1 MRRATAHRPLA
12 VAVDVG
18 TTGARAAAYGLD
30 GTLVAEVRHRY
41 RTNVPRPGWAEQDA
55 RDWQA
60 GAMAVLGRLAAKV
73 AGQGE
78 WRAIGLTGQCPTV
91 VPVDQH
97 GKPVGPGM
105 LYRDNRAVA
114 EAAEMREAIGPAEY
128 HRRTGHVPEAFHVG
142 AKVLWLKKHES
153 ERYARAACFLQP
165 RDVVLHRLTGAL
177 ATDETHANATLFYDL
192 VERHWDKDL
201 LAAFQVDPALF
212 PVALPSW
219 QVVAGLPA
227 AVADEFALPAG
238 TPVVIGAADSQCAAY
253 GAGIT
258 TPGIVSEMA
267 GASSCLNSVVP
278 SPLADLRVTHYR
290 YLMPDCYCTELGV
303 NTTGAAI
310 DWAVRRLGYADHAAL
325 AADAERHYRRA
336 GRLDPIDAAPLFL
349 PYLGDGERDDPSVRG
364 AFLGLADRH
373 DRAALAYAVLE
384 GVALAVTAVVQELAD
399 AGSPARELRVGGG
412 GTHLRL
418 VGQLKAE
425 LLGIPVLH
433 LDLDP
438 ADFGAAMLA
447 AASAGLA
454 DAAANAIDAVVRRA
468 VTLHPT
474 TAGQRRERAR
484 LDWFLSIR
492 TARAVHRPASV
503 VHRPAAVVHRP
514 AAVDHPRDVGVVLA
528 AGQADAGPRAGAER
542 PESQ

>member
-1 MRRATAHRPLA
+1 MRRAAAHRSLA

-18 TTGARAAAYGLD
+18 TTGVRAAAYGLD
-30 GTLVAEVRHRY
+30 GTLIAEVRHRY
-41 RTNVPRPGWAEQDA
+41 RTYVPRPGWAEQDA
-55 RDWQA
+55 RDWSA
-60 GAMAVLGRLAAKV
+60 GAMAVLRRLAAKL
-73 AGQGE
+73 AGKGE
-78 WRAIGLTGQCPTV
+78 IRAIGLTGQCPTV

-97 GKPVGPGM
+97 GDPVGPAM

-114 EAAEMREAIGPAEY
+114 EAAKMRDTIGAADY

-142 AKVLWLKKHES
+142 AKVLWLKTHES
-153 ERYARAACFLQP
+153 DSYARTACFLQP
-165 RDVVLHRLTGAL
+165 RDVVLRRLTGVL

-192 VERHWDKDL
+192 VERRWDDGL
-201 LAAFQVDPALF
+201 LAAFDVDPALF

-219 QVVAGLPA
+219 QVVGGLPA
-227 AVADEFALPAG
+227 AVADDVALPAG

-253 GAGIT
+253 GAGVT

-278 SPLADLRVTHYR
+278 DPLVDLRVTHYS
-290 YLMPDCYCTELGV
+290 YLAPDCYCTELGV

-325 AADAERHYRRA
+325 AADAELHFRRA

-373 DRAALAYAVLE
+373 DRGAMAFAVLE
-384 GVALAVTAVVQELAD
+384 GVALGVMAVVQELAD

-412 GTHLRL
+412 GARLPL

-438 ADFGAAMLA
+438 AGFGVAMLA
-447 AASAGLA
+447 AASADLT
-454 DAAANAIDAVVRRA
+454 DAAAGIDSVVSRA
-468 VTLHPT
+468 LILHPT
-474 TAGQRRERAR
+474 TEGQRRERVR
-484 LDWFLSIR
+484 LDWFLSAR
-492 TARAVHRPASV
+492 TAPAVRRPATSPPF
-503 VHRPAAVVHRP
+503 PAP
-514 AAVDHPRDVGVVLA
+514 GSEPG
-528 AGQADAGPRAGAER
+528 
-542 PESQ
+542 ESP